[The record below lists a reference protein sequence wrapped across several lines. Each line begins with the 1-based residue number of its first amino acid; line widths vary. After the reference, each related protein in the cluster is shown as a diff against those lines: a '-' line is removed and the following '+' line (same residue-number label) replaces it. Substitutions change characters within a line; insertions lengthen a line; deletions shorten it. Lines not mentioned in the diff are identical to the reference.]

1 MRHPEKIGILTF
13 QWADNFG
20 ALLQAYG
27 LQTWLTQQG
36 FDVSVVNYAPPFLRG
51 RDWLMPYR
59 PERRWKKFSI
69 RTGLKNAG
77 ADWAISKKRMNA
89 FRKKYLAIDGP
100 PIFRTK
106 TLAKVKT
113 DLLIVGSDQIW
124 NPNITCGLQPA
135 YFGAFQND
143 KIKKVIAYGTSFGTD
158 SLPAEYE
165 DEFSRLLT
173 SVCDISM
180 REKNAAE
187 YVRNRFQ
194 REAVDVVDPVLL
206 ITGEDWRLIEKPP
219 REKGYVLC
227 YMPEYNEELRETAS
241 AFARERNL
249 DVIELDYRK
258 RNMRIPF
265 QTVYSAGPLEFL
277 GYVSHAECVFSN
289 SFHGLAFSILFHKP
303 FFVWDSALGA
313 RLKNLLMN
321 TNLAGRMIREN
332 FMSVANQAI
341 NWDETEC
348 LLQKKREAS
357 KEFLLRNLEVP
368 RCKNIL

>member
-1 MRHPEKIGILTF
+1 
-13 QWADNFG
+13 
-20 ALLQAYG
+20 
-27 LQTWLTQQG
+27 
-36 FDVSVVNYAPPFLRG
+36 
-51 RDWLMPYR
+51 
-59 PERRWKKFSI
+59 
-69 RTGLKNAG
+69 
-77 ADWAISKKRMNA
+77 
-89 FRKKYLAIDGP
+89 
-100 PIFRTK
+100 
-106 TLAKVKT
+106 
-113 DLLIVGSDQIW
+113 
-124 NPNITCGLQPA
+124 
-135 YFGAFQND
+135 
-143 KIKKVIAYGTSFGTD
+143 
-158 SLPAEYE
+158 
-165 DEFSRLLT
+165 
-173 SVCDISM
+173 M

-303 FFVWDSALGA
+303 FFVWDSACGA